1 MRRFIY
7 IFILSAL
14 YGFILSGC
22 ATRKVKER
30 EYVTIRDTI
39 ITPPVVKLDTI
50 TQFNDRVIYLKDS
63 TKQMFVTI
71 ERLKN
76 NYIRVKAECEPKKI
90 IVPITKTIVKS
101 KQVIVESFFWKRVSL
116 LLLLVIGVFV
126 IYTKLLQKRI

>member
-1 MRRFIY
+1 MRRFVSL
-7 IFILSAL
+7 FILVL
-14 YGFILSGC
+14 LNGFILSGC
-22 ATRKVKER
+22 YTRKIKER

-116 LLLLVIGVFV
+116 VLLLVIGVYV
-126 IYTKLLQKRI
+126 IYAKLLPKGV

>member
-1 MRRFIY
+1 MRRFISL
-7 IFILSAL
+7 FILSAL

-22 ATRKVKER
+22 FARKVKQT
-30 EYVTIRDTI
+30 EYVTIKDTI
-39 ITPPVVKLDTI
+39 ITPPIVRLDTI

-90 IVPITKTIVKS
+90 IVPVTTTITKTKEVIVKNLL
-101 KQVIVESFFWKRVSL
+101 WKYISGGL
-116 LLLLVIGVFV
+116 LLIIVFFM
-126 IYTKLLQKRI
+126 IRGFIPKF

>member
-1 MRRFIY
+1 MRRFTY

-22 ATRKVKER
+22 YTRKIKER

-116 LLLLVIGVFV
+116 VLLLVIGVYV
-126 IYTKLLQKRI
+126 IYAKLLPKGV

>member
-1 MRRFIY
+1 MRRFIS

-22 ATRKVKER
+22 FARKVKQTG
-30 EYVTIRDTI
+30 YITVKDTI
-39 ITPPVVKLDTI
+39 ITPPIVKLDTI

-76 NYIRVKAECEPKKI
+76 NYIKVKAECEPRKI
-90 IVPITKTIVKS
+90 IVPVTTTITKTKEVIVKNL
-101 KQVIVESFFWKRVSL
+101 FWKYISL
-116 LLLLVIGVFV
+116 GLISFIVFFIVKGVLPK
-126 IYTKLLQKRI
+126 I

>member
-1 MRRFIY
+1 MRRFIS

-22 ATRKVKER
+22 FARKVKQT
-30 EYVTIRDTI
+30 EYVTIKDTI
-39 ITPPVVKLDTI
+39 ITPPIVKLDTV

-76 NYIRVKAECEPKKI
+76 NYIKVKAECEPRKI
-90 IVPITKTIVKS
+90 IVPVTTTITKTKEVIVKNL
-101 KQVIVESFFWKRVSL
+101 FWKYISL
-116 LLLLVIGVFV
+116 GLISFIVFFIVKGVLPK
-126 IYTKLLQKRI
+126 I